1 MRIKSSGQSHA
12 LYRYG
17 GVVDT
22 KTFEVKIG
30 TVLVGTAPDLI
41 PVDILDE
48 LTPKETRA
56 LREFLALAQ
65 VSIFRSRFAVLT
77 TEIGSVTRL
86 VNAENLD
93 ISSVDKMIAALAG
106 LQSAI
111 RRVQKVQ
118 KTVSGQQDQPE
129 QLEQNSV

>member
-1 MRIKSSGQSHA
+1 MRIKSSGQSHS

-17 GVVDT
+17 GAVNT
-22 KTFEVKIG
+22 KTVEVKIG
-30 TVLVGTAPDLI
+30 IVLVGTPPDLI

-56 LREFLALAQ
+56 LREFLDHEQ
-65 VSIFRSRFAVLT
+65 VSIFQSQFVALT
-77 TEIGSVTRL
+77 TNIISITRL
-86 VNAENLD
+86 VRAENLD
-93 ISSVDKMIAALAG
+93 ASSVVKMVTALSG

-118 KTVSGQQDQPE
+118 KTISGQ
-129 QLEQNSV
+129 